1 MNRVIR
7 HSEYL
12 LQSNDCIIMP
22 GLGAVLAH
30 DESARIDE
38 ATGMLVPPTR
48 RFSFNSML
56 TQNDGLLATSVARC
70 EGIGYDAA
78 LRIVTDEIE
87 SMRHQLVADG
97 ELSLGHIGLLKLDG
111 DKMLFEPYDASSLTP
126 GLLWLPTVRI
136 TPLSERVKADDAAVA
151 AASRRRISPL
161 VRFARTAAAVAV
173 AIGLGF
179 VMSTPITTD
188 NAQLASFAPEAVKA
202 PSRPAE
208 SLFERPGT
216 STAPLVLVLRHHTDA
231 ATAVD
236 TTAKLP
242 APKQVVQKV
251 AVVEAAEIAEVA
263 EVAEVAKTSQSTL
276 RFDESDSY
284 CLVVASLATQEE
296 ADRFIARNSKQQLG
310 VLPKDGRYRV
320 YAATG
325 TTAAGAQ
332 SAAAELADRYP
343 NAWVCRR

>member
-12 LQSNDCIIMP
+12 LQNNDCIIMP

-56 TQNDGLLATSVARC
+56 TQNDGMLASSVASC
-70 EGIGYDAA
+70 EGISYEAA
-78 LRIVTDEIE
+78 LKCVNDEIE
-87 SMRHQLVADG
+87 TMRHQLVADG
-97 ELSLGHIGLLKLDG
+97 ELSLGHIGHLKLDG

-126 GLLWLPTVRI
+126 GLLWLPAVRV
-136 TPLSERVKADDAAVA
+136 TPLSERVKADDKA
-151 AASRRRISPL
+151 AAAATRRRVSP
-161 VRFARTAAAVAV
+161 FAKIARTAAAVAV

-179 VMSTPITTD
+179 VMSTPITTGD
-188 NAQLASFAPEAVKA
+188 AQLASFVPETVKA
-202 PSRPAE
+202 PSQPAE

-216 STAPLVLVLRHHTDA
+216 STAPLVLVQRHHDDA

-236 TTAKLP
+236 TTAKAT
-242 APKQVVQKV
+242 APKHV
-251 AVVEAAEIAEVA
+251 AEAAKIV
-263 EVAEVAKTSQSTL
+263 KTPQSVL
-276 RFDESDSY
+276 RFDENDRY

-296 ADRFIARNSKQQLG
+296 ADRFIARNSKLQLG

-343 NAWVCRR
+343 DAWVCRR

>member
-56 TQNDGLLATSVARC
+56 TQNDGMLASSVASC
-70 EGIGYDAA
+70 EGICYEAA
-78 LRIVTDEIE
+78 LKCVNDEIE
-87 SMRHQLVADG
+87 TMRHQLVAEG
-97 ELSLGHIGLLKLDG
+97 ELSLGHIGHLKLDG

-126 GLLWLPTVRI
+126 GLLWLPAVRV
-136 TPLSERVKADDAAVA
+136 TPLSERVKADDKA
-151 AASRRRISPL
+151 AAAATRRRVSP
-161 VRFARTAAAVAV
+161 FAKIARTAAAVAV

-179 VMSTPITTD
+179 VMSTPITTGD
-188 NAQLASFAPEAVKA
+188 AQLASFVPETVKA
-202 PSRPAE
+202 PSQPAE

-216 STAPLVLVLRHHTDA
+216 STAPLVLVLRHHDDA

-236 TTAKLP
+236 TTAKVT
-242 APKQVVQKV
+242 APKP
-251 AVVEAAEIAEVA
+251 AAPVIAESPVM
-263 EVAEVAKTSQSTL
+263 AKTTL
-276 RFDESDSY
+276 RFDDSDRY
-284 CLVVASLATQEE
+284 CLIVASLATQEE
-296 ADRFIARNSKQQLG
+296 ADRFIARNSKLQLG

-343 NAWVCRR
+343 DAWVCRR